1 MSIERIDADGNV
13 CVDQSACEE
22 VSWSNHII
30 NSGISLE
37 EVEETLM
44 RQAME
49 QANQNVSGAARI
61 LGLTRP
67 ALAYRLKKTGILA
80 ES

>member
-1 MSIERIDADGNV
+1 
-13 CVDQSACEE
+13 
-22 VSWSNHII
+22 I

>member
-13 CVDQSACEE
+13 CVGQAAGKEE
-22 VSWSNHII
+22 SWSDHII

-67 ALAYRLKKTGILA
+67 ALAYRLKKTGILD